1 MNRGL
6 IIVIE
11 KGVKEE
17 DPGNSVPLS
26 PAFLHTEDLFVEW
39 KRGGRGQLV

>member
-1 MNRGL
+1 MTRGL

-17 DPGNSVPLS
+17 DPGNLIPL
-26 PAFLHTEDLFVEW
+26 PCFFLNIEDLFVEW